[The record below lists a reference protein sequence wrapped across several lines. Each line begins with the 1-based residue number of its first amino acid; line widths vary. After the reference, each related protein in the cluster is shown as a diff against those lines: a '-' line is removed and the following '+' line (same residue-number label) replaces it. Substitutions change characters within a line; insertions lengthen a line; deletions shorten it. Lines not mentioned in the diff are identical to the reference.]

1 MYQDDKYTR
10 TGENA
15 GAGDVAFVRGGVV
28 QNAFINRVFGW
39 MFAGLAVS
47 GGVSWFLGT
56 QCPDLVFR
64 YRGAY
69 LFLAIAE
76 IVLVIAL
83 SAGLRKMSPAV
94 AALLFVVFAVLNGMT
109 LSWIFMAYD
118 VGVLAKAFFA
128 ASGTFGAMGLIGYTT
143 KRDLSGVGGLC
154 SMGLIGLII
163 ASIVNMIWYNGTAD
177 LIISWIGV
185 LIFVGLTAWDVQ
197 KIKQLAIAAGEGAF
211 SAADARKYAVIGA
224 LELYLDFI
232 NLFLFLLRIFG
243 GGRK

>member
-1 MYQDDKYTR
+1 MYQDDKYAR
-10 TGENA
+10 TGETA
-15 GAGDVAFVRGGVV
+15 GAGDAVFVRGGVA
-28 QNAFINRVFGW
+28 QNGFINRVFGW

-56 QCPDLVFR
+56 QCAELVVK
-64 YRGAY
+64 YSGAY
-69 LFLAIAE
+69 IFLAIAE

-83 SAGLRKMSPAV
+83 SAGLRKMSPAL
-94 AALLFVVFAVLNGMT
+94 AAVLFVVFALLNGVT
-109 LSWIFMAYD
+109 LSWIFMAYS

-128 ASGTFGAMGLIGYTT
+128 ASGTFGAMGLIGYVTR
-143 KRDLSGVGGLC
+143 RDLSGVGGLC
-154 SMGLIGLII
+154 SMGLIGIII
-163 ASIVNMIWYNGTAD
+163 ASIVNMIWYNSTAD

-197 KIKQLAIAAGEGAF
+197 KIKLLAMAAAEGAV
-211 SAADARKYAVIGA
+211 DARDAKKYAILGA

>member
-10 TGENA
+10 TGESA
-15 GAGDVAFVRGGVV
+15 GAGDAVFVRGGVA
-28 QNAFINRVFGW
+28 QNGFINRVFGW

-56 QCPDLVFR
+56 RCTELVLR
-64 YRGAY
+64 YSGAY
-69 LFLAIAE
+69 IFLAIAE
-76 IVLVIAL
+76 IVLVIVL
-83 SAGLRKMSPAV
+83 SAGLRKMSPALAAV
-94 AALLFVVFAVLNGMT
+94 LFIVFALLNGVT
-109 LSWIFMAYD
+109 LSWIFMAYE
-118 VGVLAKAFFA
+118 VGILAKAFFA
-128 ASGTFGAMGLIGYTT
+128 ASGTFGAMGLIGYVTR
-143 KRDLSGVGGLC
+143 RDLSGVGGLC

-197 KIKQLAIAAGEGAF
+197 KIKQLAIAAGEDAF
-211 SAADARKYAVIGA
+211 SAADAKKYAVMGA
-224 LELYLDFI
+224 LQLYLDFI

>member
-15 GAGDVAFVRGGVV
+15 GAGDAVFVRSGVA

-47 GGVSWFLGT
+47 GSVSWFLGT
-56 QCPDLVFR
+56 QCTELVVK
-64 YRGAY
+64 YSGAY
-69 LFLAIAE
+69 IFLAIAE

-109 LSWIFMAYD
+109 LSWIFLAYE

-128 ASGTFGAMGLIGYTT
+128 ASGTFGAMGLVGYLT

-163 ASIVNMIWYNGTAD
+163 ASIINMIWYNSTAD

-197 KIKQLAIAAGEGAF
+197 KIKLLAIAAGEEAF
-211 SAADARKYAVIGA
+211 SASDAKKYAVMGA

-232 NLFLFLLRIFG
+232 NLFLFLLRLFG

>member
-10 TGENA
+10 TGESA
-15 GAGDVAFVRGGVV
+15 GAEEAVFVRGGVA
-28 QNAFINRVFGW
+28 QNSFINRVFGW

-47 GGVSWFLGT
+47 GGISWFLGT

-83 SAGLRKMSPAV
+83 SAGLRKMNPATAAV
-94 AALLFVVFAVLNGMT
+94 LFIVFALLNGVT
-109 LSWIFMAYD
+109 LSWIFMAYE

-128 ASGTFGAMGLIGYTT
+128 ASGTFGA
-143 KRDLSGVGGLC
+143 
-154 SMGLIGLII
+154 MGLIGLII

-185 LIFVGLTAWDVQ
+185 LVFVGLTAWDVQ
-197 KIKQLAIAAGEGAF
+197 KIKLLAIAAGEEAF
-211 SAADARKYAVIGA
+211 SAADAKKYAVMGA
-224 LELYLDFI
+224 LQLYLDFI
-232 NLFLFLLRIFG
+232 NLFLFLLRLFG

>member
-15 GAGDVAFVRGGVV
+15 EARDVAAVSGGVA
-28 QNAFINRVFGW
+28 QNAFINRVFCW

-56 QCPDLVFR
+56 QCAELVIRFSR
-64 YRGAY
+64 AY
-69 LFLAIAE
+69 FFLAIAE

-143 KRDLSGVGGLC
+143 KRDLSGIGGLC

-177 LIISWIGV
+177 FIISWIGV
-185 LIFVGLTAWDVQ
+185 LLFVGLTAWDVQ
-197 KIKQLAIAAGEGAF
+197 KIKLLAIAAGEDAF